1 MSVIRSVA
9 QQWEKAEYSH
19 QLQAFFKQEDE
30 LNHLFIGATN
40 SITVCNLIAAMVELP
55 PKPQDKQ
62 YQIDIEQAFSSLFQ
76 CFILLFIKEA
86 EHKSL
91 TQAEQLVL
99 SITLHFAKKI
109 IKLGEHPAGLIDT
122 ANKAVNAMVQLDI
135 QRKQQRKANQNMG
148 NN

>member
-19 QLQAFFKQEDE
+19 QLQTFFKQEDE
-30 LNHLFIGATN
+30 LNYLFIGATN

-55 PKPQDKQ
+55 PRPQEKQ
-62 YQIDIEQAFSSLFQ
+62 YQVDIEQAFSSLFQ

-109 IKLGEHPAGLIDT
+109 IQQPHHPEALINS
-122 ANKAVNAMVQLDI
+122 AQKAVNAMEQLEI